1 MIETVTPRQAAV
13 ATVVRVLVVFETV
26 AFLLAALLHLG
37 ARIPVGFAVLATD
50 QILPAAIVEG
60 LAALVFA
67 VSAYTVFT
75 RTAWAWPAAIIAHA
89 FALGGVLLGMWAIAA
104 GFGPHSVLNDT
115 YHRLMLVVLLAGLA
129 LLLTPS
135 AKAALGRGNRAAPR
149 R

>member
-26 AFLLAALLHLG
+26 AFVLAALLHLG
-37 ARIPVGFAVLATD
+37 AQVPMGFAVLATD
-50 QILPAAIVEG
+50 RILPAAIVEG
-60 LAALVFA
+60 LAGLVFA
-67 VSAYTVFT
+67 VGAYAVFT
-75 RTAWAWPAAIIAHA
+75 RTTWAWPVAFVAHA
-89 FALGGVLLGMWAIAA
+89 FALAGVLLGMWAIAA

-115 YHRLMLVVLLAGLA
+115 YHRVMLAVLLAGLA

-135 AKAALGRGNRAAPR
+135 AKAALGRSNRGVPR

>member
-26 AFLLAALLHLG
+26 AFVLAALLHLG
-37 ARIPVGFAVLATD
+37 ARIPLGAAVLATD
-50 QILPAAIVEG
+50 RILPAAIVEG
-60 LAALVFA
+60 LAGLVFA
-67 VSAYTVFT
+67 VGAYAVFT
-75 RTAWAWPAAIIAHA
+75 RTTWAWPVAFVAHA
-89 FALGGVLLGMWAIAA
+89 FALAGVLLGMWAVAA

-115 YHRLMLVVLLAGLA
+115 YHRIMLVVLLAGLA

>member
-1 MIETVTPRQAAV
+1 V

-26 AFLLAALLHLG
+26 ALLLAALLHLG

-50 QILPAAIVEG
+50 PILPAAIVEG
-60 LAALVFA
+60 LAGLVVA
-67 VSAYTVFT
+67 VSAYAVFT
-75 RTAWAWPAAIIAHA
+75 CTTWAWLAAIVAHA
-89 FALGGVLLGMWAIAA
+89 FALAGVLLGMWAIAA

-115 YHRLMLVVLLAGLA
+115 YHRIMLGVLLAGLA

-135 AKAALGRGNRAAPR
+135 AKAALGHGNRAAPR

>member
-1 MIETVTPRQAAV
+1 MIETSTPHQAAMS
-13 ATVVRVLVVFETV
+13 TVVRVLVVFETV

-50 QILPAAIVEG
+50 PILPAAIVEG
-60 LAALVFA
+60 LAGLVFA
-67 VSAYTVFT
+67 VSAYAVFS
-75 RTAWAWPAAIIAHA
+75 RTTWAWPVAIIAHA
-89 FALGGVLLGMWAIAA
+89 FALAGVLLGMWAVAA